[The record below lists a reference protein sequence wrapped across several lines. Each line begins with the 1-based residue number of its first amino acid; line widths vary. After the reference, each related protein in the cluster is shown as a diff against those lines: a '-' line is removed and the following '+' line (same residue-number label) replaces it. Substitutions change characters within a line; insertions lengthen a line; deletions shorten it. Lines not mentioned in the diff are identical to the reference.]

1 MICKNFHQLL
11 HFLIF
16 LILFELILNSFNSL
30 NIFTYGKKY
39 VSIFQISFVRKLIIS
54 CLIFFLRKNYY

>member
-11 HFLIF
+11 HFNFF

-30 NIFTYGKKY
+30 NISSLIEKICLHI
-39 VSIFQISFVRKLIIS
+39 SNIFL
-54 CLIFFLRKNYY
+54 LEN